1 MATSSPRPVELAD
14 VEREAGAPEQ
24 AELELALEFKEM
36 LRELAADLAGAA
48 SAPSVDGVA
57 QAVHDELAAIGA
69 LLQGDLARDLEQVR
83 SSQEVLR
90 EQLDEK
96 IESFQAAVAS
106 QIAGI
111 LADGLTAANA
121 SLSDEI
127 LQHMEPVVKQLSS
140 LTELESS
147 LKEGIAATG
156 EATDKASQIMAERV
170 EELARTG
177 DALKKS
183 LSSTASQLNT
193 KCVDLREAVASALP
207 ALDATA
213 RGVQAGQDSLKGM
226 LHTYNETLERSLATL
241 ETKFSGMLAASLE
254 RAAQR
259 QAELDARVRATA
271 ERTEEAVLDL
281 MQGNEA
287 HHQAMVEG
295 TAASLS
301 QLEVFNQSFR
311 QTSAALK
318 GLLFL
323 GAGALAGLV
332 FLSYLLLTRG

>member
-1 MATSSPRPVELAD
+1 MANSSPRPVELAD
-14 VEREAGAPEQ
+14 VGREAAAPEQ

-36 LRELAADLAGAA
+36 LRELAADLAGTATG
-48 SAPSVDGVA
+48 PSVDGLA
-57 QAVHDELAAIGA
+57 QAVHDEIAAIGA
-69 LLQGDLARDLEQVR
+69 QLQSELARDLEQVR
-83 SSQEVLR
+83 SEQAMLRKQLQEQS
-90 EQLDEK
+90 EA
-96 IESFQAAVAS
+96 FQAAVAS
-106 QIAGI
+106 QITGI
-111 LADGLTAANA
+111 LESGLTDAKT
-121 SLSDEI
+121 SLSDEVR
-127 LQHMEPVVKQLSS
+127 QHMAPVVKQLSS
-140 LTELESS
+140 LTELEGS
-147 LKEGIAATG
+147 LRDGIAATG
-156 EATDKASQIMAERV
+156 EAADKASQTMAERV
-170 EELARTG
+170 EDLARTG

-183 LSSTASQLNT
+183 LSSTASQLSE
-193 KCVDLREAVASALP
+193 KCVDLRQAVASALP

-226 LHTYNETLERSLATL
+226 LHTYNETLERSLAAL
-241 ETKFSGMLAASLE
+241 ETKFSGLLAASLE

-259 QAELDARVRATA
+259 QAELDTRVRATA

-323 GAGALAGLV
+323 GAGALVGLV
-332 FLSYLLLTRG
+332 FVSYLLLTRG